1 MYDRR
6 ASNYDDSHHPSF
18 AQNFVQHVPL
28 QPGDKVLDL
37 ACGTGLITFLAADKV
52 GPTGAVVGVDISSG
66 MLDVA
71 QKKLSSRD
79 GGANITFHE
88 HDITRL
94 DEISSLVEQKGTFS
108 AITIASALVLLH
120 DPAEA
125 IASWLP
131 YMKPGGYLVTDVPH
145 PQNWLHMSLIE
156 LVARHMKLHFP
167 YHRIWASEENSL
179 RSLLSTAGLEV
190 TSYSFVECVGYHEKA
205 YSLDDADEWF
215 NKAVSSIPEVSR
227 LFEDE
232 ALHEEAQRL
241 YRGEWAKVAAK
252 DPLGHGRAIDVDGVY
267 VAVARAPTQTTLPTR
282 PAPSIKDKAKA
293 ALPTPAPAVDR
304 EAEEEEDIE
313 EDDAPL
319 TPTPTPSSPL
329 TLPGSCHCGALKF
342 QINVTA
348 APAIPTSA
356 SPPVVPLT
364 ALTCHCR
371 TCRRISAS
379 TSQTY
384 VPIHMSSFHWLSSLN
399 KSYPATPHNGPPA
412 LRPRTFDE
420 HAERAFCAVCG
431 AGVYL
436 WWFEDDEA
444 DEPGEAPGGQKA
456 YDAAAAGNDHRNGK
470 TSAKGKGKETD
481 ATAQDGPDAAAGDR
495 GHRLWVAAGAI
506 ADTAEPDAATEV
518 AGGGGGG
525 EAAKVRVRIAVCHH
539 IWLAEK
545 AAWDVLPPDGAARW
559 RGEVGSEVWEE

>member
-267 VAVARAPTQTTLPTR
+267 VA
-282 PAPSIKDKAKA
+282 
-293 ALPTPAPAVDR
+293 
-304 EAEEEEDIE
+304 EEEDIE

-456 YDAAAAGNDHRNGK
+456 
-470 TSAKGKGKETD
+470 
-481 ATAQDGPDAAAGDR
+481 
-495 GHRLWVAAGAI
+495 
-506 ADTAEPDAATEV
+506 
-518 AGGGGGG
+518 
-525 EAAKVRVRIAVCHH
+525 VRIAVCHH

>member
-18 AQNFVQHVPL
+18 AQNFVEHVPL

-37 ACGTGLITFLAADKV
+37 ACGTGLISFLAADKV
-52 GPTGAVVGVDISSG
+52 GPTGAVVGVDISSA
-66 MLDVA
+66 MLQVA
-71 QKKLSSRD
+71 QKKLSSHV
-79 GGANITFHE
+79 GTNITFHE

-94 DEISSLVEQKGTFS
+94 DEIPSLVEQKGTFS

-131 YMKPGGYLVTDVPH
+131 YLKPGGYLVTDVPH

-167 YHRIWASEENSL
+167 YHRMWASEENSL
-179 RSLLSTAGLEV
+179 RTLLTKAGLEV
-190 TSYSFVECVGYHEKA
+190 TSYTFVECVGHHEKA
-205 YSLDDADEWF
+205 YALEDADEWF
-215 NKAVSSIPEVSR
+215 AKAVSSIPEVSR

-232 ALHEEAQRL
+232 ALYAEAQRL
-241 YRGEWAKVAAK
+241 YRGEWAKIAVK

-267 VAVARAPTQTTLPTR
+267 VA
-282 PAPSIKDKAKA
+282 
-293 ALPTPAPAVDR
+293 
-304 EAEEEEDIE
+304 EEEEE
-313 EDDAPL
+313 EEAPL

-329 TLPGSCHCGALKF
+329 TLPGSCHCGALRF
-342 QINVTA
+342 QLNVLA
-348 APAIPTSA
+348 APVAMPTPSTSSISMT
-356 SPPVVPLT
+356 SPAAPTVPLS

-384 VPIHMSSFHWLSSLN
+384 VPVHMSSFHWLSSLN

-431 AGVYL
+431 AG
-436 WWFEDDEA
+436 
-444 DEPGEAPGGQKA
+444 
-456 YDAAAAGNDHRNGK
+456 
-470 TSAKGKGKETD
+470 
-481 ATAQDGPDAAAGDR
+481 
-495 GHRLWVAAGAI
+495 RLWVAAGAV
-506 ADTAEPDAATEV
+506 AEAAEPESAI
-518 AGGGGGG
+518 GGALE
-525 EAAKVRVRIAVCHH
+525 EAAKVRVNITVRHH
-539 IWLAEK
+539 IWLGEK
-545 AAWDVLPPDGAARW
+545 AAWDVLPADGAERW
-559 RGEVGSEVWEE
+559 LGDVGGEVWREK